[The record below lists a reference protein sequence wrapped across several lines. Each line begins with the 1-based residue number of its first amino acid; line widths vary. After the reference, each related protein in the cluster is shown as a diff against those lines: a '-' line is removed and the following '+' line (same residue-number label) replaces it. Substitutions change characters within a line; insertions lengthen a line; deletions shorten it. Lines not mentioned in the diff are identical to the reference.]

1 MKYCDHC
8 NKSEFEQGTILDCEV
23 WNEKGKDLLLCD
35 DCFFNEEYKKSNE
48 YKTHREEAETLAKD
62 ILKQVN

>member
-8 NKSEFEQGTILDCEV
+8 NKSEEEQGNPIDCEV
-23 WNEKGKDLLLCD
+23 WGKDRDLLLCD

-48 YKTHREEAETLAKD
+48 YKRHKAEADRLAKG
-62 ILKQVN
+62 IIRRVN